1 MQPEERAEQR
11 IQNGRHEG
19 KRPLWGHKHRWD
31 ENIRI
36 TVQKIGW
43 GHKLDLNGSEYG
55 PMEDLYKDGYET
67 LWSIQED
74 ATVSCTDM
82 QPLIAQKKVLQ
93 SEIAVVKRGID
104 NLKVT

>member
-1 MQPEERAEQR
+1 MQPEERAEQC

-67 LWSIQED
+67 LWSIQEGWLFY
-74 ATVSCTDM
+74 
-82 QPLIAQKKVLQ
+82 QPSVQYGIQRNEQIPLQEKK
-93 SEIAVVKRGID
+93 K
-104 NLKVT
+104 LKQIRQ